1 MKYIL
6 FFLFFPFL
14 LPGQGII
21 FFEGTWK
28 EALEKAKKEDKLV
41 FVDSYTTWCGPCIK
55 MAKNVFT
62 QESVGSFYNQNF
74 INIKLDMEKED
85 GVSFGHKYSVKAY
98 PTLHFLDG
106 DGKVVKKIQ
115 GGQQA
120 EGLISLGENALK
132 QNDKSGKYAD
142 EYEAGNRDYT
152 LVLNYV
158 KALNN
163 AGKPSLKI
171 SNDYLNSKPNITEQE
186 KMLFL
191 FEAVVDEDSK
201 LFDRMLVEK
210 ETIIPLV
217 GKETF
222 QKKIVKA
229 CENTITK
236 AIQFE
241 TPELLEEAVKKIKT
255 SSPENAAKFEWG
267 SKYKYY
273 RAFRD
278 EKNFIKSYQ
287 ALSKLEPENA
297 GTYQSIAKDIIQS
310 FPENQD
316 MLKDACIFAEKAF
329 DIKDDHESLNFL
341 CHIYMVQGDVKTALK
356 HVKNKKE
363 KAVKKGEDPAFYDS
377 LIQYMENKKS

>member
-186 KMLFL
+186 KMIFL
-191 FEAVVDEDSK
+191 FEAVVDADSK

-255 SSPENAAKFEWG
+255 SSSENAAKFEWG

-356 HVKNKKE
+356 HVKIKRKKRL
-363 KAVKKGEDPAFYDS
+363 KKVKTQLFT
-377 LIQYMENKKS
+377 IV